1 MDNIKYKELIKKKEE
16 AVIKLELLYK
26 GFHGVRHEDSASEI
40 RYTQIKVLEDYINS
54 INEELKLL

>member
-1 MDNIKYKELIKKKEE
+1 MKNSKRKELLEKKEA
-16 AVIKLELLYK
+16 AVEKLNFLYK

-54 INEELKLL
+54 INEELGV

>member
-1 MDNIKYKELIKKKEE
+1 MDNLKHKELLKKKEE
-16 AVIKLELLYK
+16 AIEKLNFLYK

-54 INEELKLL
+54 INEELKIH